1 MEKILHLGGKAVT
14 LSDSSGFIYD
24 PDGIDEEKL
33 DYVIDLKTVKR
44 GRISEYAEKFGC
56 EYHAGKK
63 PWAVKADVA
72 FHCATQNEID
82 EGDASE
88 LVRNGVLAV
97 VEGANMP
104 TTPAGAQV
112 FHNAK
117 TLHAPSKASNA
128 GGVAVSGFERTQ
140 NSQYTTWSR
149 AEVDRRLQEIMK
161 RIHNQCV
168 THGQNSDYVD
178 YGRGA
183 NIGGFIKVADA
194 VLALGIV

>member
-1 MEKILHLGGKAVT
+1 MC
-14 LSDSSGFIYD
+14 
-24 PDGIDEEKL
+24 
-33 DYVIDLKTVKR
+33 IDLKTVKR

-72 FHCATQNEID
+72 FPCATQNEID

-161 RIHNQCV
+161 RIHNGMRDPRTEFGLRGLQPRRQYRWLPQ
-168 THGQNSDYVD
+168 GRR
-178 YGRGA
+178 RGA
-183 NIGGFIKVADA
+183 CVGNRIARPLQVFSQKIFDPPEQV
-194 VLALGIV
+194 

>member
-1 MEKILHLGGKAVT
+1 MGGKAVT

-24 PDGIDEEKL
+24 PDGVDEEKL
-33 DYVIDLKTVKR
+33 DYVLDLKTVKR

-72 FHCATQNEID
+72 FPCATQNEID
-82 EGDASE
+82 ESDAAD
-88 LVRNGVLAV
+88 LVKNDVVAV
-97 VEGANMP
+97 VEGSNMP

-128 GGVAVSGFERTQ
+128 GRSGCF
-140 NSQYTTWSR
+140 
-149 AEVDRRLQEIMK
+149 RL
-161 RIHNQCV
+161 
-168 THGQNSDYVD
+168 
-178 YGRGA
+178 
-183 NIGGFIKVADA
+183 
-194 VLALGIV
+194 